1 MEDHLTDVLFW
12 DPFPK
17 KRLDHESQKSGFRFD
32 LKNPLGVW
40 FLWIRD
46 PFVDFSKKKN
56 AKSVFGFKNPDV
68 RTQRLNCPQK
78 IFTF

>member
-1 MEDHLTDVLFW
+1 MEDRLTDVLFW

-17 KRLDHESQKSGFRFD
+17 KRLDHESQKCGFRFD

-46 PFVDFSKKKN
+46 PFVDFSKKK
-56 AKSVFGFKNPDV
+56 
-68 RTQRLNCPQK
+68 CK
-78 IFTF
+78 IRFWIQESGCTDPKT